1 MERIQLEKETEDAD
15 FPIGTTHSQP
25 GPSENFTFDDVILD
39 KALYGQWSEWNGQR
53 PPERVRQKLL
63 QNLPIDI
70 TRNIPEEVFLDVSTL
85 PFQGIGIFAGITIE
99 ERTIIGPV
107 PGRTKDLAVT
117 NAEELDNAWE
127 VADNNV
133 QIQHILQME
142 HQGVETK
149 DLWIALIQPARCIQE
164 QNLETFEAGGSI
176 YYRAT
181 KEIYAGEELLVWY
194 GQHIE
199 QCFGLPCF
207 EPQKEQKKCIENA
220 GASEDE
226 KKKLNCVIC
235 HKGFNSRSNL
245 RSHMRTHTQQK
256 PFKCNV
262 CFRRFSQSSTLRNHT
277 RLHTGEK
284 PYRCNTCHSAYSQLA
299 GLRAHQKSSQHQPKL
314 YFVESTTK

>member
-1 MERIQLEKETEDAD
+1 MTSPWKSL
-15 FPIGTTHSQP
+15 
-25 GPSENFTFDDVILD
+25 VIIKLVFN
-39 KALYGQWSEWNGQR
+39 LSW
-53 PPERVRQKLL
+53 PEGR
-63 QNLPIDI
+63 DYI

-85 PFQGIGIFAGITIE
+85 PFQGIGVFAGITIE
-99 ERTIIGPV
+99 EKTIIGPV
-107 PGRTKDLAVT
+107 PGRIKDLTTT
-117 NAEELDNAWE
+117 NAEELDCARE

-142 HQGVETK
+142 RQRVETK

-194 GQHIE
+194 GLHIE

-207 EPQKEQKKCIENA
+207 EPQKEQKKCIENP

-277 RLHTGEK
+277 RLHTATRRLLVMDLVILKNGQMTRTTPELA
-284 PYRCNTCHSAYSQLA
+284 PPLLTTTPHQREDISALDRFNVHRCPTRRVFCGTGLELETC
-299 GLRAHQKSSQHQPKL
+299 QP
-314 YFVESTTK
+314 